1 MWGVP
6 RLGRI
11 GKRRIFGFVLL
22 LAVYIY
28 IFYSLFVSPFSL
40 RWRGIFRD
48 TTYPEGYS
56 IRGIDV
62 SHHQGAINWEKV
74 SKAEMGRE
82 PVSFVFMKATEGV
95 SMVDHR
101 YKENYKG
108 AADHG
113 LLRGA
118 YHYFLPNLSARRQAQ
133 HFIRTAKLSSGD
145 LSPVLD
151 VEESRGMTPAAL
163 QDSVRVWLDV
173 VGKHYGVRPIIYTGV
188 KFKQSYLGQISDYPF
203 WLAHY
208 YVKNLEYTDRWDFWQ
223 HSDRGQI
230 EGIRGGVDV
239 NVFNGSMY
247 NLRQLTIP

>member
-1 MWGVP
+1 
-6 RLGRI
+6 
-11 GKRRIFGFVLL
+11 
-22 LAVYIY
+22 
-28 IFYSLFVSPFSL
+28 
-40 RWRGIFRD
+40 
-48 TTYPEGYS
+48 
-56 IRGIDV
+56 
-62 SHHQGAINWEKV
+62 
-74 SKAEMGRE
+74 
-82 PVSFVFMKATEGV
+82 
-95 SMVDHR
+95 MVDRR

-118 YHYFLPNLSARRQAQ
+118 YHYFLPNLSARGQAQ
-133 HFIRTAKLSSGD
+133 HFIRTAKLISGD

-151 VEESRGMTPAAL
+151 VEESRGLTPAAL

-173 VGKHYGVRPIIYTGV
+173 VGKHYRVRPIIYTGL
-188 KFKQSYLGQISDYPF
+188 KFKQSYLAQISDYPF

-208 YVKNLEYTDRWDFWQ
+208 YVKDPQYTDRWDFWQ